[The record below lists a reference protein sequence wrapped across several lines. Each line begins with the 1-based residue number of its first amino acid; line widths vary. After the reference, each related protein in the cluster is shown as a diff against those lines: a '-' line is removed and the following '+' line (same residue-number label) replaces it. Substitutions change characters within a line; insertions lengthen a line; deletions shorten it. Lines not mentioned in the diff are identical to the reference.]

1 MSYKKPFLLLMI
13 LLLLFNGVIF
23 FQRQQIHKLT
33 EERNTYQN
41 NTYSLLSDME
51 VLKNDTAMKA
61 YQVQTLNLSLD
72 EYKKY
77 RAADA
82 KTIEDLRIKLKQVTA
97 IAQQEMEINASI
109 KTIVKDSVVHDTI
122 PHIIQAMSF
131 ANEHISFVGKIEK
144 DSLTANINVP
154 IRLSQVLYKVPKHK
168 FLWWSWGCKAVKQVI
183 VTDNPY
189 VHINYSEYIEVK

>member
-1 MSYKKPFLLLMI
+1 MSYKKPFVSLMI

-33 EERNTYQN
+33 EERNTYQS

-77 RAADA
+77 REDDA
-82 KTIEDLRIKLKQVTA
+82 KAIEDLKIKLKRVTA
-97 IAQQEMEINASI
+97 AAQQEIEIKASI
-109 KTIVKDSVVHDTI
+109 KTIIRDSIVHDTV
-122 PHIIQAMSF
+122 PRIIQAMSF
-131 ANEHISFVGKIEK
+131 TNKHISFVGSIKN

-154 IRLSQVLYKVPKHK
+154 IKLSQVLYKVPKHK

-183 VTDNPY
+183 ATNNPY
-189 VHINYSEYIEVK
+189 VNINYSEYIEIK